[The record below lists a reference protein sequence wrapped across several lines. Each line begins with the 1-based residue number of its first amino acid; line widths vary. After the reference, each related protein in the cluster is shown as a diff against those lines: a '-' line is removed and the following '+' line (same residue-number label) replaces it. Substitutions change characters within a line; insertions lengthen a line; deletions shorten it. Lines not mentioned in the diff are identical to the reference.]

1 MRTKIRLE
9 AAVGL
14 FILLGLLSLAYLS
27 IRLGEMAVIGRGGYK
42 VSALFSNVGSLRVGA
57 PVVIAGVEVGRVE
70 SIALENYE
78 ARVELRLHAGLV
90 LHEDAIA
97 SVRTQGLIGEKY
109 IQISAGAA
117 DEVIPRGGRIRQT
130 EAAVDFEE
138 MISKY
143 AFGKI

>member
-1 MRTKIRLE
+1 MKHRLSIE

-14 FILLGLLSLAYLS
+14 FMILGVACLAYLS
-27 IRLGEMAVIGRGGYK
+27 VRLGEIELLGRGGYK
-42 VSALFSNVGSLRVGA
+42 VTATFANVGSLRAGA

-70 SIALENYE
+70 SIALDNYE
-78 ARVELRLHAGLV
+78 ARVVLRLNTGLV
-90 LHEDAIA
+90 LHEDAIV
-97 SVRTQGLIGEKY
+97 SVKTRGLIGEKY

-117 DEVIPRGGRIRQT
+117 DAVIPGGGRIRQT
-130 EAAVDFEE
+130 ESAVDFEE